1 MKNQLPTPEHS
12 SLIDLLNDVSAS
24 LAFSALVTDAAGA
37 AVIHVD
43 GSTTNQLVISI
54 TNQTSGD
61 ITFAQLKGSA
71 SSGNCNLVLKLPNN
85 QLYFYNAPAID
96 GASTPG
102 SWVLATD
109 SASGGAGWVD
119 TIYLAN
125 TGTCKLTANGTA
137 GDTLSVVINYSGAVP
152 DDPKALNIP
161 VQLSYL
167 NITNASGTPLKG
179 TTPAQ
184 TMGLMANAG
193 RPSPLVG
200 SFVGTQAVLNDGTTQ
215 HELTLRMVNTS
226 LDPLQFIVPPSGSPT
241 QSYIEVAVPVSDVA
255 ADAVWALCDSAAW
268 GSVTVAMAGS
278 ASKGWKASKS
288 ATTDG
293 VITLEPDFSTVQNI
307 PPGGTLELQLSG
319 VVSGLEPGVV
329 QVQVELNRF
338 ALIGTQTFG
347 AALEKSPLVYNNG
360 LGTGMTLSA
369 GTLGANTALNVSG
382 DSSGALTHI
391 TQSGSGPALQV
402 DGGDVNL
409 SNSLSANSATIS
421 ESVRINGPSSSS
433 SDPSLSLGGHGNFNI
448 DSDGTTAG
456 RFTVQDGGNV
466 GINNPS
472 PSTTLDVTGDAKI
485 SGTVSANSISSNS
498 ATVSGALNA
507 GSAAVSGATSTDSL
521 TANSAI
527 VNGNATI
534 QGDLQLSGAFNLP
547 GNIQALTPGSFKSPA
562 VFHAQTYGFVICNI
576 LQSSKITDC
585 CDCLGWGQVGSMNM
599 YTHGGNTGTFGPGW
613 SDCMSPNPTS
623 FTMPVPSGATF
634 YIGIYQN
641 KVGQQADAPYNFW
654 WVSLGAGGASSSI
667 IELDKIGPEFIQPI
681 IPENKVV
688 KDSFNQSL
696 DFITKLENAFGK
708 KLDFDVKTELASLLK
723 EI

>member
-1 MKNQLPTPEHS
+1 MSIPFDPKHAE
-12 SLIDLLNDVSAS
+12 LLELVDTVSAS

-102 SWVLATD
+102 TWELATD

-200 SFVGTQAVLNDGTTQ
+200 SFVGPQAVLNDGTTQ

-307 PPGGTLELQLSG
+307 PPGGTLELQFSG

-329 QVQVELNRF
+329 QVQVQLNRF

-369 GTLGANTALNVSG
+369 GTLGTNTALSITG
-382 DSSGALTHI
+382 DSSNPLTHL

-402 DGGDVNL
+402 DGGDVSISKGL
-409 SNSLSANSATIS
+409 SAASATISGAASADSIAANSAT
-421 ESVRINGPSSSS
+421 VNGN
-433 SDPSLSLGGHGNFNI
+433 L
-448 DSDGTTAG
+448 TA
-456 RFTVQDGGNV
+456 N
-466 GINNPS
+466 
-472 PSTTLDVTGDAKI
+472 A
-485 SGTVSANSISSNS
+485 A
-498 ATVSGALNA
+498 AVSGAVSA
-507 GSAAVSGATSTDSL
+507 GSASVSGATSTDSL
-521 TANSAI
+521 TANSAKVNGVISGTDRIGGGAASVQGYGTGGNAGVFAFKYDKANFGDSPTAIQIWNSSAMVFKTFI
-527 VNGNATI
+527 VNHPLDQEKHLVHATLE
-534 QGDLQLSGAFNLP
+534 GPEGAVYYRGEAQLKNGKCTVTLPDYFEAFTRKEQRTIILT
-547 GNIQALTPGSFKSPA
+547 NIDGFDRIAVKSID
-562 VFHAQTYGFVICNI
+562 GE
-576 LQSSKITDC
+576 KIK
-585 CDCLGWGQVGSMNM
+585 N
-599 YTHGGNTGTFGPGW
+599 GTFVVISENPDSTQKFDWEVKAVRSDGPALEAEPDKKDHLVGGFG
-613 SDCMSPNPTS
+613 PY
-623 FTMPVPSGATF
+623 TF
-634 YIGIYQN
+634 
-641 KVGQQADAPYNFW
+641 
-654 WVSLGAGGASSSI
+654 
-667 IELDKIGPEFIQPI
+667 
-681 IPENKVV
+681 
-688 KDSFNQSL
+688 
-696 DFITKLENAFGK
+696 
-708 KLDFDVKTELASLLK
+708 
-723 EI
+723 EIAKRKHEERN

>member
-1 MKNQLPTPEHS
+1 MSTPFDPKHAE
-12 SLIDLLNDVSAS
+12 LLELVDTVSAS

-61 ITFAQLKGSA
+61 ITFAQLKGPA
-71 SSGNCNLVLKLPNN
+71 SSGNCNLLLKLPNN

-200 SFVGTQAVLNDGTTQ
+200 SFVGPQAVLNDGTTQ

-485 SGTVSANSISSNS
+485 SGTVSSN
-498 ATVSGALNA
+498 
-507 GSAAVSGATSTDSL
+507 SL
-521 TANSAI
+521 TANSAKVNGVISGTDRIGGGAASVQGYGTGGNAGVFAFKYDKANFGDSPKAIQIWNSSAMVFKTFI
-527 VNGNATI
+527 VNHPLDQEKHLVHATLE
-534 QGDLQLSGAFNLP
+534 GPEGAVYYRGEAQLKNGKCTVTLPDYFEAFTRKEQRTIILT
-547 GNIQALTPGSFKSPA
+547 NIDGFDRIAVKSID
-562 VFHAQTYGFVICNI
+562 GE
-576 LQSSKITDC
+576 KIK
-585 CDCLGWGQVGSMNM
+585 N
-599 YTHGGNTGTFGPGW
+599 GTFVVISENPDSTQKFDWEVKAVRSDGPALEAEPDKKDHLVGGFG
-613 SDCMSPNPTS
+613 PY
-623 FTMPVPSGATF
+623 TF
-634 YIGIYQN
+634 
-641 KVGQQADAPYNFW
+641 
-654 WVSLGAGGASSSI
+654 
-667 IELDKIGPEFIQPI
+667 
-681 IPENKVV
+681 
-688 KDSFNQSL
+688 
-696 DFITKLENAFGK
+696 
-708 KLDFDVKTELASLLK
+708 
-723 EI
+723 EIAKRKHEERN

>member
-1 MKNQLPTPEHS
+1 MNHDSNSPIHTAL
-12 SLIDLLNDVSAS
+12 LDLVGDVSAS

-102 SWVLATD
+102 TWELATD

-200 SFVGTQAVLNDGTTQ
+200 SFVGPQAVLNDGTTQ

-307 PPGGTLELQLSG
+307 PPGGTLELQFSG

-329 QVQVELNRF
+329 QVQVQLNRF

-369 GTLGANTALNVSG
+369 GTLGTNTALSITG
-382 DSSGALTHI
+382 DSSNPLTHL

-421 ESVRINGPSSSS
+421 ESVRINGPSSASS
-433 SDPSLSLGGHGNFNI
+433 NPSLSLGGYGNFNV
-448 DSDGTTAG
+448 DADGTKAG
-456 RFTVQDGGNV
+456 RFTVQNGGNV

-472 PSTTLDVTGDAKI
+472 PSTTLDVTGDAKV
-485 SGTVSANSISSNS
+485 SGSVSANSLSSNS
-498 ATVSGALNA
+498 ATVSGGLNA
-507 GSAAVSGATSTDSL
+507 GSASVSGSL
-521 TANSAI
+521 SANSVSTNGAS
-527 VNGNATI
+527 VNGSLSASSASISNGISANGFITLCDAPDYSKGTVGI
-534 QGDLQLSGAFNLP
+534 GNYAVPNVKLYVNNNQTTGYGVKIVAPSLGGGNHWWALDVHGYCINTTGSWYQLSDVNLKEGIQSFEDGLSTLLQIEPVKYRHIEDANQGDGEHIGLSA
-547 GNIQALTPGSFKSPA
+547 QAL
-562 VFHAQTYGFVICNI
+562 Q
-576 LQSSKITDC
+576 KI
-585 CDCLGWGQVGSMNM
+585 
-599 YTHGGNTGTFGPGW
+599 
-613 SDCMSPNPTS
+613 
-623 FTMPVPSGATF
+623 
-634 YIGIYQN
+634 
-641 KVGQQADAPYNFW
+641 APYMVGKTRLTLDSDEEYLCINPGPLTYMLINA
-654 WVSLGAGGASSSI
+654 VKELNAK
-667 IELDKIGPEFIQPI
+667 IETLEEKIE
-681 IPENKVV
+681 
-688 KDSFNQSL
+688 
-696 DFITKLENAFGK
+696 KLEGK
-708 KLDFDVKTELASLLK
+708 
-723 EI
+723 